1 MILRPACITQPIQVE
16 LLQRRLCLTQIQGNS
31 LSKFQFLKLIRYNCF
46 DLKDILFEQNIILLA
61 KRGNK
66 AKNRVRSISEERSI
80 SSKRQIVETAFNS
93 ITTLFPRNIKA
104 STERGFLTKIIC
116 FVIGYSTSFLCPM
129 KLI

>member
-1 MILRPACITQPIQVE
+1 MHFKPGAESDLNTLWKME
-16 LLQRRLCLTQIQGNS
+16 LDIPEHSVLYADGA
-31 LSKFQFLKLIRYNCF
+31 YNCF
-46 DLKDILFEQNIILLA
+46 DLEDILLEQDIKLLA
-61 KRGNK
+61 KRGSK
-66 AKNRVRSISEERSI
+66 AKNRVRSINEERAI

-116 FVIGYSTSFLCPM
+116 FVIAYSTSFLCPI